1 MNARV
6 GVIDY
11 GLGNLHSVV
20 NACAYIGAKVGIAT
34 SGEELED
41 FSHLILPGVGAFGD
55 GMKGL
60 IKNGHVEHL
69 KQEVEKGKPLL
80 GVCLGAQLL
89 LGESEEFGSHVG
101 LGLIPGR
108 VESIPSEKVKV
119 PHVGWQRIEAPEG
132 ANWTGSIL
140 DGSSKGMW
148 AYFIHSFHA
157 IPSNQGDVLATCE
170 YSGNIITAA
179 VRRDNVTGMQF
190 HPEKSGRLGL
200 DILKK
205 FVSDE

>member
-1 MNARV
+1 MNTKV

-20 NACAYIGAKVGIAT
+20 NACAYIGAEVGIAK
-34 SGEELED
+34 SGSELEG

-60 IKNGHVEHL
+60 TENGHVEKI
-69 KQEVEKGKPLL
+69 KQEVERGKPLL

-89 LGESEEFGSHVG
+89 LAESEEFGSHVG
-101 LGLIPGR
+101 LRLIPGR
-108 VESIPSEKVKV
+108 VESIPSNGVKV
-119 PHVGWQRIEAPEG
+119 PHVGWQRIEAPKG
-132 ANWTGSIL
+132 TSWNGSIL
-140 DGSSKGMW
+140 GASSEGMW

-157 IPSNQGDVLATCE
+157 IPTDQGDLLATCE
-170 YSGNIITAA
+170 YGGNIITAA

-200 DILKK
+200 EILKK